1 MLVGKF
7 VPILN
12 FLADVKTHI
21 EKLLTGKTCERERE
35 KFCKDGIFK
44 LYAKWKMVV
53 EQNSAYIIQ

>member
-1 MLVGKF
+1 MLVEKF

-35 KFCKDGIFK
+35 RSFARMEYSSCMQNG
-44 LYAKWKMVV
+44 KWLWNKI
-53 EQNSAYIIQ
+53 API

>member
-35 KFCKDGIFK
+35 VLQEWNIQVVCKMGNGCGTK
-44 LYAKWKMVV
+44 
-53 EQNSAYIIQ
+53 